1 MMVHRPGEAARNA
14 TAAHAGRPA
23 TAIIHDC
30 ADARLVVFRIDPG
43 QRVPPHTS
51 GSTVILT
58 VIAGTGMVTGGDEE
72 RPVSAGDVVTYAPG
86 ELHGMEA
93 TEETLVIVATIAPR
107 PGSR

>member
-1 MMVHRPGEAARNA
+1 MIVHQPGVAARNA
-14 TAAHAGRPA
+14 TAAHTGRPA
-23 TAIIHDC
+23 TAIVHDS
-30 ADARLVVFRIDPG
+30 ADARLVVFRLDPG

-58 VIAGTGMVTGGDEE
+58 VISGTGTVTGGDEE
-72 RPVSAGDVVTYAPG
+72 HHVLAGDVVAYAPG

-93 TEETLVIVATIAPR
+93 TEETLIIVATIAPR